1 MQFRQRTANPMITE
15 RRNPRSV
22 DIDLLP
28 TERILKIINAED
40 ALVANVVAAAI
51 PQIAKT
57 VEMAAESI
65 RSEGRVIYVG
75 AGTSGRLAA
84 VDAAEIPSTFST
96 PPEWVQAVIAGGAK
110 AFTAALEGTEDDRKS
125 AAADLK
131 PKKLTKD
138 DLVIG
143 VAASGNTP
151 YTLASLEFA
160 KSKGAKTVA
169 VVCVENSPMSKTADL
184 TILTLV
190 GPEVVT
196 GSTRMKAGTAQ
207 KLVLNMIS
215 TATMIRLGMTY
226 SNWMINVCMTNNK
239 LRERGMHILQEIL
252 GVQPDEAAR
261 LTKSSGSNLKVAVI
275 MGAIGCTREEAEKR
289 LNDAKGNLR
298 GVISHLGTG
307 RE

>member
-1 MQFRQRTANPMITE
+1 MITE

-28 TERILKIINAED
+28 TERVLKIINADD
-40 ALVANVVAAAI
+40 ALVANVVASAI
-51 PQIAKT
+51 PQIAKV
-57 VEMAAESI
+57 VETAAECI
-65 RSEGRVIYVG
+65 RSGGRIIYIG
-75 AGTSGRLAA
+75 AGTSGRLAILDA
-84 VDAAEIPSTFST
+84 VEIPPTFST
-96 PPEWVQAVIAGGAK
+96 PPEWIQAVMAGGAK
-110 AFTAALEGTEDDRKS
+110 ALPHAIEGSEDDRAR

-131 PKKLTKD
+131 SKKLTKD

-143 VAASGNTP
+143 IAASGNTP
-151 YTLASLEFA
+151 YTHAAIEFA

-184 TILTLV
+184 TIQTLV
-190 GPEVVT
+190 GPEVIT

-226 SNWMINVCMTNNK
+226 SNWMINLSMTNNK
-239 LRERGMHILQEIL
+239 LRERGMHVLQEIL
-252 GVQPDEAAR
+252 GVRRDEAAR
-261 LTKSSGSNLKVAVI
+261 LAENSGSNLKVAVI
-275 MGAIGCTREEAEKR
+275 MGASGCTKEEAQKR
-289 LNDAKGNLR
+289 LRDAKGNLR
-298 GVISHLGTG
+298 TVISHFGTG

>member
-1 MQFRQRTANPMITE
+1 MITE

>member
-1 MQFRQRTANPMITE
+1 MITE

-40 ALVANVVAAAI
+40 ALVGNVVAAAI

-65 RSEGRVIYVG
+65 RSGGRVIYAG
-75 AGTSGRLAA
+75 AGTSGRLAV

-96 PPEWVQAVIAGGAK
+96 PPEWVQAVMAGGAK
-110 AFTAALEGTEDDRKS
+110 AFTLALEGTEDDREK

-160 KSKGAKTVA
+160 KSKGARTVA

-190 GPEVVT
+190 GPEVIT

-226 SNWMINVCMTNNK
+226 SNWMINVSMTNNK
-239 LRERGMHILQEIL
+239 LRERGMHVLQEIL
-252 GVQPDEAAR
+252 GVRRDEAAR
-261 LTKSSGSNLKVAVI
+261 LAESSGSNLKVAVI
-275 MGAIGCTREEAEKR
+275 MGASGCTKEQAEKR
-289 LNDAKGNLR
+289 LRDAKGNLR
-298 GVISHLGTG
+298 TVISHFGTG

>member
-1 MQFRQRTANPMITE
+1 MITE

-40 ALVANVVAAAI
+40 ALVGNVVAAAI

-65 RSEGRVIYVG
+65 RSGGRVIYAG
-75 AGTSGRLAA
+75 AGTSGRLAV

-96 PPEWVQAVIAGGAK
+96 PPEWVQAVMAGGAK
-110 AFTAALEGTEDDRKS
+110 ALTLALEGTEDDREK

-160 KSKGAKTVA
+160 KSKGARTVA

-190 GPEVVT
+190 GPEVIT

-226 SNWMINVCMTNNK
+226 SNWMINVSMTNNK

-261 LTKSSGSNLKVAVI
+261 LAESSGSNLKVAVI

-289 LNDAKGNLR
+289 LSDAKGNLR

>member
-1 MQFRQRTANPMITE
+1 MITE

-261 LTKSSGSNLKVAVI
+261 LTKSSGSNLKVAVV